1 MYDQENYR
9 TDDEYS
15 LFDDDNDQDEVQ
27 DMYLRFRR
35 IVCKFLCLTSL
46 LYINRVYRQF
56 HIQ

>member
-27 DMYLRFRR
+27 LGYNCVFGE
-35 IVCKFLCLTSL
+35 LCVNF
-46 LYINRVYRQF
+46 YA
-56 HIQ
+56 

>member
-27 DMYLRFRR
+27 DIFALSA
-35 IVCKFLCLTSL
+35 ICV
-46 LYINRVYRQF
+46 
-56 HIQ
+56 